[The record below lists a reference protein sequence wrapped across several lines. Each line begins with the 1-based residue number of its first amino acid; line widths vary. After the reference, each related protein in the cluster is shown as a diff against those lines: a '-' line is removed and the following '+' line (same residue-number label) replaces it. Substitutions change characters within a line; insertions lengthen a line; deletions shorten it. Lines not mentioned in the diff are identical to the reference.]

1 MTQARAVTATFN
13 TAPTGNAVFRV
24 NPQGRITKN
33 NQLFPVRCGS
43 WFGLE
48 GRHEPSN
55 DPTNPS
61 GAPME
66 QYIGNTFWANGGQ
79 GTGRTIQQTMSEI
92 VHAGINVIRLPRGA
106 ADAGSE
112 QPAGHGPRS

>member
-1 MTQARAVTATFN
+1 MA
-13 TAPTGNAVFRV
+13 FR
-24 NPQGRITKN
+24 R
-33 NQLFPVRCGS
+33 GS

-66 QYIGNTFWANGGQ
+66 QYIGNTFWANGGA
-79 GTGRTIQQTMSEI
+79 GTGR
-92 VHAGINVIRLPRGA
+92 R
-106 ADAGSE
+106 
-112 QPAGHGPRS
+112 